1 MEMLSWATRGGPHVI
16 TGVLTGGPREGQARG
31 HDGSRET
38 EGSVD
43 AESPAGICGQPL
55 AAGEGNKAHPPLEPP
70 DGVSALGLRL
80 PNPCAHRREIF

>member
-1 MEMLSWATRGGPHVI
+1 M
-16 TGVLTGGPREGQARG
+16 GGPREGQARG

-43 AESPAGICGQPL
+43 AESPARICGQPL
-55 AAGEGNKAHPPLEPP
+55 AAGKGNKAHPPLEPP
-70 DGVSALGLRL
+70 DGVLWVFRL